1 MKMHRIRVSTLV
13 AGTLI
18 LLFLASCTGNTI
30 VLPDWL
36 PEAAAEQA
44 PVSWTADY
52 TAGELS
58 FVTGQTSSLSWKWNG
73 SAVPSMEES
82 SFSVTGSAMT
92 FSQLAGLA
100 DAFLHWLPEEDPAL
114 LEGDFSLSFAQP
126 DAFYQGNPGGLLSGK
141 RQLVYSIK
149 DSSIRECGSVYN
161 GSQKY
166 GAVTLYF
173 VGGPWQIL
181 IDD

>member
-30 VLPDWL
+30 VLPAWL

-58 FVTGQTSSLSWKWNG
+58 FVTGETSSLSWKWNG
-73 SAVPSMEES
+73 SAVPSI
-82 SFSVTGSAMT
+82 
-92 FSQLAGLA
+92 
-100 DAFLHWLPEEDPAL
+100 
-114 LEGDFSLSFAQP
+114 EG
-126 DAFYQGNPGGLLSGK
+126 
-141 RQLVYSIK
+141 
-149 DSSIRECGSVYN
+149 
-161 GSQKY
+161 
-166 GAVTLYF
+166 
-173 VGGPWQIL
+173 
-181 IDD
+181 